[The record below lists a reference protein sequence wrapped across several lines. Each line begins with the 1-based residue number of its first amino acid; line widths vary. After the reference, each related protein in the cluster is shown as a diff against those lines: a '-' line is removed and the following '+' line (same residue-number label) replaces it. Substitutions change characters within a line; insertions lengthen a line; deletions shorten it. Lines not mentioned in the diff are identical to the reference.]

1 MRSVSGTVRFIKPFR
16 NLVYKGTE
24 NREGFMKWALLEAA
38 VKLMNWIR
46 KLIIESKEVCAQSQV
61 PEAAISHPKILLNL
75 LGKGLLR
82 KHSIEKL
89 KVGSSI

>member
-1 MRSVSGTVRFIKPFR
+1 MGVIRSGYFTAQKKP
-16 NLVYKGTE
+16 
-24 NREGFMKWALLEAA
+24 

-89 KVGSSI
+89 MKVGSSI